1 MTDWT
6 TQAADAV
13 EKAVVAVR
21 DRTVV
26 PAQRGAKAIVYGL
39 LTAFFVFTAFLLVAV
54 LVFRILNIFL
64 PVWASWLVLGG
75 IFVVAGAFCW
85 TRRTA
90 ADKGTAGD

>member
-1 MTDWT
+1 MSDWT

-13 EKAVVAVR
+13 EQAVVAVR

-26 PAQRGAKAIVYGL
+26 PAQRGAKMVVYGL
-39 LTAFFVFTAFLLVAV
+39 LTAFFAFTAFVLVSV
-54 LVFRILNIFL
+54 LVFRVLNVFL

-85 TRRTA
+85 TRRSA
-90 ADKGTAGD
+90 ADHGTARA